1 MMIGEITIK
10 VGDLVI
16 ATEAAFEGDTPLS
29 VGTTGIVKQV
39 DYGSTYFN
47 PQVLVYWMR
56 YGYQTWEHPDCV
68 QLVSSVKK

>member
-1 MMIGEITIK
+1 MIEEITMK

-16 ATEAAFEGDTPLS
+16 AIEAAFEGDTPLS
-29 VGTTGIVKQV
+29 VGTAGIVKQV
-39 DYGSTYFN
+39 DHGNAYLN

-68 QLVSSVKK
+68 QLVSPIKK